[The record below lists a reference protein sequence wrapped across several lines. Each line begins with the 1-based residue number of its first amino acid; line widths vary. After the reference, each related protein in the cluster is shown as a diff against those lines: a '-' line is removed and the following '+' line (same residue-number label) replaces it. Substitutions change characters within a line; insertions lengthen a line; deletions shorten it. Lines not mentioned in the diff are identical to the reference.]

1 MITGTHVLKSNG
13 KKKSQLFIQTESQG
27 NYVDVHVYVVKYKL

>member
-1 MITGTHVLKSNG
+1 MYWNQMA

-27 NYVDVHVYVVKYKL
+27 NYVDVYVVKYKL

>member
-27 NYVDVHVYVVKYKL
+27 NYVDVYIVKYKL